1 MTHDHPIRSRWLALV
16 LAALSAS
23 ANASCVGIES
33 GIEYPNV
40 SDIDLDD
47 YLLTPEGDEDP
58 SVALS
63 QFKISPKTCSGIDTK
78 MVNGPLDQEDVT
90 RFFAARGLALKAKKA
105 RNDLWWY
112 EFPAGDTPA
121 DGFVRLRVAI
131 LKDRDAAA
139 KDLHDS
145 LLQHG
150 PGWWGLR
157 RGNLAILA
165 PRASLDEAL
174 QFAIKYRL
182 VCWGMFTYTGAD
194 DAYVV
199 AGGYSEF

>member
-1 MTHDHPIRSRWLALV
+1 MKRDPSFSSAPFCLVACAMLALG
-16 LAALSAS
+16 
-23 ANASCVGIES
+23 NASCVGIES
-33 GIEYPNV
+33 GIDYPDV

-47 YLLTPEGDEDP
+47 YLQTPEGAADP
-58 SVALS
+58 SVTLS
-63 QFKISPKTCSGIDTK
+63 EFRIAPRTCSGIDTH
-78 MVNGPLDQEDVT
+78 MQMGPLDQEDLS
-90 RFFAARGLALKAKKA
+90 RFFAARGIQLKPKKA
-105 RNDLWWY
+105 RNDLWWF
-112 EFPAGDTPA
+112 EFPAGKNPE
-121 DGFVRLRVAI
+121 DGVVRLRVAI

-165 PRASLDEAL
+165 PKASLDEAL

-182 VCWGMFTYTGAD
+182 VCWGMFTYTGVD

>member
-1 MTHDHPIRSRWLALV
+1 MTHDHPLRSRWLALV

-23 ANASCVGIES
+23 ANASCIGIES

-58 SVALS
+58 SVSLS
-63 QFKISPKTCSGIDTK
+63 QFKIAPKTCSGIDTK

-112 EFPAGDTPA
+112 EFPAGESPA
-121 DGFVRLRVAI
+121 DGFVRLRVAV

-165 PRASLDEAL
+165 PKASLDEAL

-182 VCWGMFTYTGAD
+182 VCWGMFTYTGVD

-199 AGGYSEF
+199 SGGYSEF